1 MSSTDLPAP
10 AGKRPALLVGFIVLT
25 AFLVAGDL
33 ALKSWAQTHLPGE
46 AARLLIAN
54 VLALQWVKNH
64 GAIFGLG
71 QGHRWVFI
79 VATIFALA
87 VVGYVF
93 ATSRAHQH
101 VLHVVLVLILAG
113 ALGNLWD
120 RVFLGYVR
128 DMLWLFP
135 DVKLPFGMH
144 WPRWLSGEDE
154 LYPWV
159 FNAADAYLCVGI
171 GLAIIRSLVTSKSAP
186 PETQAQPSDAK
197 RPHDDG
203 V

>member
-1 MSSTDLPAP
+1 MPSTDSPAP

-25 AFLVAGDL
+25 ILLVAGDL
-33 ALKSWAQTHLPGE
+33 ALKRWAQTHLPGE
-46 AARLLIAN
+46 KAVLLIPN
-54 VLALQWVKNH
+54 VLALQWVENH

-79 VATIFALA
+79 VATVFALA

-120 RVFLGYVR
+120 RVSLGFVR

-135 DVKLPFGMH
+135 GVKLPLGGH
-144 WPRWLSGEDE
+144 WPQFLGGGDE

-171 GLAIIRSLVTSKSAP
+171 VLAIIRSLVSSKSKFTD
-186 PETQAQPSDAK
+186 EQAEPSNAK
-197 RPHDDG
+197 SSPGDG